1 MLTKRAEQQASA
13 KTSSIEGFA
22 GSFIAGIT
30 TTTTT
35 MVTAATGLEVP

>member
-30 TTTTT
+30 TTTT